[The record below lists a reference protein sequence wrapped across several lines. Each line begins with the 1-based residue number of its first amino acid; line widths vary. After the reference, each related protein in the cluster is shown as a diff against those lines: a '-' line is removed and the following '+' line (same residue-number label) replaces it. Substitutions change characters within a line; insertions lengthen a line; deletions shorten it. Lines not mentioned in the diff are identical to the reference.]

1 MTESEL
7 MEYEELCDQILA
19 RYRDSHGMVDTA
31 IRELVRK
38 SMLLSIENER
48 LRTTRPE
55 PSRLEIAAILLAG
68 MLSNVEA
75 IQRAET
81 EYWTQDM
88 FNQECTRQALAQADA
103 LIAAAKG
110 GE

>member
-1 MTESEL
+1 MTESEEL

-38 SMLLSIENER
+38 SMLICIENER

-55 PSRLEIAAILLAG
+55 PSRLEIAKDIFCAT
-68 MLSNVEA
+68 LSN
-75 IQRAET
+75 AE
-81 EYWTQDM
+81 
-88 FNQECTRQALAQADA
+88 NVNECFEDTPDLVSLAYAAADA
-103 LIAAAKG
+103 LLAAAKG